1 MTTEEINS
9 HITRKAV
16 WATVVK
22 YFHKQKVY
30 IKMKKLIPW
39 QKKVE
44 GKEKELKNYISQ
56 RRRRN
61 IILVSKTTR
70 AIHLL
75 IDGNWIIVNGIDP
88 FLIH

>member
-1 MTTEEINS
+1 MTTQEINS

-30 IKMKKLIPW
+30 IKMKKLIPR
-39 QKKVE
+39 QKVE

-56 RRRRN
+56 
-61 IILVSKTTR
+61 
-70 AIHLL
+70 
-75 IDGNWIIVNGIDP
+75 
-88 FLIH
+88 